1 MACGWGVKA
10 PPTNGDN
17 MKTIKALTSFGG
29 PDAGRKGKL
38 VSMREGDVQE
48 VSDEFAKEVIRA
60 GQAQAVDEKKKT
72 KE

>member
-1 MACGWGVKA
+1 
-10 PPTNGDN
+10 
-17 MKTIKALTSFGG
+17 MKKIKALTSFGG

-48 VSDEFAKEVIRA
+48 VSDEFATEVIRA
-60 GQAQAVDEKKKT
+60 GQAQAVGEKKKT